1 MKFPGQRKSKHYFPT
16 HARDP
21 LVNQIQQTPKLHR
34 ATVVGIGQTIVDIEA
49 RVDNEFL
56 EKYELSKGHSLV
68 LEESKAD
75 ALYEELVERGLITH
89 QYPGDT
95 IGNTLHNY
103 SVLADSKSVLLGVMS
118 KKIEVGSFGYRY
130 LCRTSS
136 RMNLNHLQ
144 TVDGPIG
151 RCYTLISEDGER
163 TFAINEGH
171 MNQLL
176 PESIPEKVFEKAS
189 ALVVS
194 SYLMRGKPEDPMPKA
209 VQKAIEYAKA
219 HNVPV
224 VLTLGTKYVIE
235 GNAEWWQKYL
245 KENVTIVAMNEDEG
259 EALTGEK
266 DPLLAANKALEWVDL
281 VLCTAGPI
289 GLYMAGFTDE
299 PAKRETTLPLLPGNI
314 PEFNKYE
321 FSRAMR
327 KQDCK
332 DPVKVY
338 SHIGPYLGG
347 PLEIKNTNGAGDGA
361 LSALL
366 HDMAANSYHHVNV
379 PNSEKHEHTCL
390 TYSSLSQ
397 ICKYANRVSY
407 EVLTQHSPRL
417 SRALPER
424 EDSLEETYWDR

>member
-16 HARDP
+16 HTRDP
-21 LVNQIQQTPKLHR
+21 LVNQMKQTPKLYR
-34 ATVVGIGQTIVDIEA
+34 PIIVGVGQTIVDIEA
-49 RVDNEFL
+49 RVDDEFL
-56 EKYELSKGHSLV
+56 TKYGLSKGHSLV

-75 ALYEELVERGLITH
+75 ALYDELVERGLITH

-118 KKIEVGSFGYRY
+118 RNIEVGSFAYRY

-136 RMNLNHLQ
+136 RMNLNNLQ
-144 TVDGPIG
+144 TVEGSIG
-151 RCYTLISEDGER
+151 RCYTLISQDGER
-163 TFAINEGH
+163 TFAINEGE
-171 MNQLL
+171 MNQLR
-176 PESIPEKVFEKAS
+176 PDSIPEDVFEKAS

-194 SYLMRGKPEDPMPKA
+194 SYLMRGKPEDPMPQA
-209 VQKAIEYAKA
+209 VARAIEIAKSQ
-219 HNVPV
+219 NVPV
-224 VLTLGTKYVIE
+224 VLTLGTKWVIE
-235 GNAEWWQKYL
+235 GNAEWWQDYI
-245 KENVTIVAMNEDEG
+245 KENISIIAMNEEEG

-266 DPLLAANKALEWVDL
+266 DPLLAADKALDWVDL
-281 VLCTAGPI
+281 VLCTSGPV
-289 GLYMAGFTDE
+289 GLYMAGYIEDSV
-299 PAKRETTLPLLPGNI
+299 KRETELALLPGNI

-327 KQDCK
+327 KQECK
-332 DPVKVY
+332 TPVKVY

-347 PLEIKNTNGAGDGA
+347 PLEIKNTNGAGDAA

-366 HDMAANSYHHVNV
+366 HDMAANSHHCMNV
-379 PNSEKHEHTCL
+379 PNSSKHDQPYL

-417 SRALPER
+417 ARALPER
-424 EDSLEETYWDR
+424 EDSLEEVYWDR